1 MSRKTHL
8 TFDTYENGC
17 KFFYPKGSD
26 TELGVI
32 YQTVTGVYACLFLEA
47 RGAWS
52 EEMPVGEFAYTKDCE
67 SFLRKLFSDKQ
78 RLVDVIE
85 AYRAEQN
92 AKLDALTNRLTNS

>member
-1 MSRKTHL
+1 MSRKTTL
-8 TFDTYENGC
+8 TFDSFENGC
-17 KFFYPKGSD
+17 KFFYSKGSD
-26 TELGVI
+26 TELGVLH
-32 YQTVTGVYACLFLEA
+32 QTITGVSASIFLEE

-67 SFLRKLFSDKQ
+67 SFLRKLFNDKQ
-78 RLVDVIE
+78 RLVDLIE

>member
-1 MSRKTHL
+1 MSRKTTL
-8 TFDTYENGC
+8 TFDSFENGC
-17 KFFYPKGSD
+17 KFFYSKGSD

-32 YQTVTGVYACLFLEA
+32 HKTVFGVEASIFLGE

-52 EEMPVGEFAYTKDCE
+52 QEIPVFEGGYTKDCE
-67 SFLRKLFSDKQ
+67 SFLRKLFNDKQ
-78 RLVDVIE
+78 RLVDLIE